1 MTKHSKLSNEACLF
15 SQSFGKWWFLLVLT
29 TFLEKK
35 KTPRVPKNQTKT
47 NLSLVTP
54 VFLHLL
60 IVIDISVN
68 QSQPRTFS
76 SLCLD
81 IVDGAGV

>member
-1 MTKHSKLSNEACLF
+1 MVVPDGFDYIS
-15 SQSFGKWWFLLVLT
+15 G
-29 TFLEKK
+29 KK
-35 KTPRVPKNQTKT
+35 KQTPEYRRIKLKQ